1 MLENFY
7 FKGQSMKQKQ
17 IHRLSRD
24 AVMNPAIIAMWET
37 FSQGVTITDRENRL
51 IYMNPYQKKVDRF
64 EEEDYM
70 GKTMYELY
78 TNIVDNYYTTR
89 KSLESGEPILNK
101 TSFYRTTT
109 DVITSSQYSTYPYY
123 DDEGRVAGSIVF
135 NTDVQTSSLL
145 FSTFSEGLLSCLP
158 PDIYPK
164 RPGFTFE
171 AMKGNDFLFLQC
183 IEQASAASLN
193 DIPVMIWGESGTG
206 KELFA
211 QSIHNNSKRKEK
223 PFIPINCA
231 AIPEH
236 LLEGILFGTSKG
248 AYTDAREKKGLLEAA
263 NGGTV
268 LLDEL
273 NSMPLNL
280 QAKLLRAIQE
290 KKIRRIGSLK
300 EIDIDL
306 KIISTMNVE
315 PRQALSG
322 KLIREDLFYRLAVIM
337 ITVPPL
343 RERKNDIPLLSDFF
357 LKKHEQGKQLFLS
370 KEVYELFLNY
380 RWPGNVRE
388 LENTIQS
395 AIIFSN
401 NKKLI
406 TPDHLSKY
414 FLESCRKQTELKND
428 RKIPEETTVEFDA
441 PVRRPEQDDL
451 PDPESPVPLKEYLI
465 QTEQRYV
472 EKVLKKTG
480 GNVARAARLLGVTPP
495 TLHYKIKKYG
505 FDPGR

>member
-1 MLENFY
+1 
-7 FKGQSMKQKQ
+7 MKQKYP
-17 IHRLSRD
+17 HRLTRD

-37 FSQGVTITDRENRL
+37 FSQGVTITDEENRL
-51 IYMNPYQKKVDRF
+51 LYMNPYQKKVDRF
-64 EEEDYM
+64 EEEDYL
-70 GKTMYELY
+70 GKTMYDLY
-78 TNIVDNYYTTR
+78 TNIVDDYYTTL

-101 TSFYRTTT
+101 TSFYRTPS
-109 DVITSSQYSTYPYY
+109 DVITSSQYSTYPYF
-123 DDEGRVAGSIVF
+123 DEAGNVAGAVIF

-145 FSTFSEGLLSCLP
+145 FSAFSEGLLSCLP
-158 PDIYPK
+158 PEIYPK
-164 RPGFTFE
+164 RPGFTFD

-211 QSIHNNSKRKEK
+211 QSIHNNGRRREN

-263 NGGTV
+263 SGGTV

-280 QAKLLRAIQE
+280 QAKLLRALQE
-290 KKIRRIGSLK
+290 NKIRRIGSLE

-306 KIISTMNVE
+306 KVISTLNVE
-315 PRQALSG
+315 PRRALAE

-343 RERKNDIPLLSDFF
+343 RERKNDIPLLSDYF
-357 LKKHEQGKQLFLS
+357 LKKHQKDKQLFLS
-370 KEVYELFLNY
+370 KEVYELFLKY
-380 RWPGNVRE
+380 AWPGNVRE

-395 AIIFSN
+395 AIIFSDH
-401 NKKLI
+401 KKLI
-406 TPDHLSKY
+406 TPDHLSEY
-414 FLESCRKQTELKND
+414 FLESCRKQAQGLD
-428 RKIPEETTVEFDA
+428 IPDA
-441 PVRRPEQDDL
+441 APAAPPAGHGPGTPEL
-451 PDPESPVPLKEYLI
+451 PDPDRPEPLKTYLLNV
-465 QTEQRYV
+465 ERDYV
-472 EKVLKKTG
+472 ERILKKTG
-480 GNVARAARLLGVTPP
+480 GNVARAARMLGVTPP
-495 TLHYKIKKYG
+495 SLHYKIKKYG